1 MCLYFYYIIQG
12 RILIKEM
19 QYVSFIFF
27 LICPTPLIKVSNV
40 IYGWPE
46 RPLASFEASSA
57 STASVTFRPQNVF
70 SLQIHQDGH
79 HGGVGRGR
87 MAATSLSSRP
97 HASVY
102 NVPAFAS
109 GLGMT
114 LEPIKTVAAAAGAGA
129 TNATTTAVTLEK
141 VSKRE
146 IFQDLLPSFASLLS
160 HCLSRYLDCKKTSR
174 FQFILPG
181 V

>member
-1 MCLYFYYIIQG
+1 MCLFFNYIIQG

-40 IYGWPE
+40 IYGWPQ

-57 STASVTFRPQNVF
+57 SRASVTFRPQNAF

-114 LEPIKTVAAAAGAGA
+114 LEPIKTAAAAAGAGA

-146 IFQDLLPSFASLLS
+146 IFQDLLPSFASLQGCCPWGCRGC
-160 HCLSRYLDCKKTSR
+160 HGTPR
-174 FQFILPG
+174 FWKIS
-181 V
+181 